1 MSEDLFEFF
10 KKGEYKADIP
20 QNDSELDMTMAA
32 MSGDYNPVNM
42 LRDVIETIR
51 QTEAPDGEAGEFG
64 QIDPALE
71 IMYELAHKFSQDV
84 IEDMINALF
93 EYYLDDEEDED
104 EPWIDN
110 WEESL
115 EEIDDTEKSVLM
127 DLIRDFDLLDEAV
140 NAVQKKR
147 LRYLKK
153 KRRGQLG
160 KRGNSQAFKR
170 NYHFDNK
177 KKKFV
182 KRNKAISVSA
192 MRKKAR
198 IFKKTMRKGSSKAK
212 NKRMKKRLSHVRNP
226 YGK

>member
-1 MSEDLFEFF
+1 
-10 KKGEYKADIP
+10 
-20 QNDSELDMTMAA
+20 
-32 MSGDYNPVNM
+32 M

-51 QTEAPDGEAGEFG
+51 DTESPDDVAGDFG
-64 QIDPALE
+64 YIDPALE
-71 IMYELAHKFSQDV
+71 IIYEIADRLSEDI
-84 IEDMINALF
+84 IEDIIQALF
-93 EYYLDDEEDED
+93 EYYLNDDDDFENPWDHVESVDVELSDDEK
-104 EPWIDN
+104 
-110 WEESL
+110 L
-115 EEIDDTEKSVLM
+115 ELFENFE
-127 DLIRDFDLLDEAV
+127 LLDEAV

-153 KRRGQLG
+153 KRRSQLG

-170 NYHFDNK
+170 NYHFDSK

-198 IFKKTMRKGSSKAK
+198 IFKKTMRRGSSKAK
-212 NKRMKKRLSHVRNP
+212 NKRMKKRLVNVRNP